1 MSAIVAV
8 AHVLATIVLFKEGL
22 LLWAWL
28 IVVRIME
35 RVLLWFVLS
44 VVKLRTV
51 LPYFVHLPVVAI
63 LIVLLVGLRGP
74 LDLVGLLLGDW
85 CVGLG
90 LSPASGTG
98 PSARLIVSAEDIEV

>member
-8 AHVLATIVLFKEGL
+8 AQVLAAIVLLKESF

-28 IVVRIME
+28 IVVLIME
-35 RVLLWFVLS
+35 RVLFWSVLS
-44 VVKLRTV
+44 VVKLGTV

-90 LSPASGTG
+90 LAPASGTG
-98 PSARLIVSAEDIEV
+98 PSARLIVPAEDVEV